1 MVGNLN
7 QREYPQLTH
16 KNTKRKDA
24 LRRKTNEEVKGQLL
38 VQAEM
43 AIEGLLKELEE
54 VKEGDEHH
62 REHVVLPAVL
72 ELGRKGMETLLN
84 DEAQEEAP
92 LVDRKGECGHPRSL
106 MNDRKRR
113 VWSLMGHLRI
123 PRAYDHCKK
132 TRPSGEAEPTR
143 PPCPGMVPF
152 DQRWG
157 LSQHQRS
164 PGVQRLVARL
174 SARLTHEEGAEA
186 VSQVVPVTISAR
198 QVGQVLQPIGEA
210 FLAREDHQVQQV
222 WEQGAHQHLGEAQ
235 WQEEAGPRIPRLS
248 VEMDGV
254 MARLRR
260 GSVSLEADECEC
272 QGDVYREVKVGA
284 IFHGEPGRERSELV
298 PGVCVDTPGPLRS
311 VARRTTAEEGGPRR
325 SALARQNGLLR
336 AQQVVILGE
345 GATWIGKLA
354 DEQFPGAV
362 PIVDES
368 HAREHVWDVARA
380 AFALDIERRD
390 SWAHRVID
398 LLSDGNVEEVIAAI
412 ETLPSLSP
420 EPGKMKSVQETEAEY
435 VRTNR
440 QRMNSPVFRAQGM
453 HLGSGIAE
461 AACKTVVRT
470 RATRSGMR
478 WTPEGLAAI
487 LALRTAVL
495 NKDFDQ
501 CWPECHKGAG

>member
-1 MVGNLN
+1 
-7 QREYPQLTH
+7 
-16 KNTKRKDA
+16 
-24 LRRKTNEEVKGQLL
+24 
-38 VQAEM
+38 
-43 AIEGLLKELEE
+43 
-54 VKEGDEHH
+54 
-62 REHVVLPAVL
+62 
-72 ELGRKGMETLLN
+72 
-84 DEAQEEAP
+84 
-92 LVDRKGECGHPRSL
+92 
-106 MNDRKRR
+106 
-113 VWSLMGHLRI
+113 
-123 PRAYDHCKK
+123 
-132 TRPSGEAEPTR
+132 
-143 PPCPGMVPF
+143 
-152 DQRWG
+152 
-157 LSQHQRS
+157 
-164 PGVQRLVARL
+164 
-174 SARLTHEEGAEA
+174 
-186 VSQVVPVTISAR
+186 
-198 QVGQVLQPIGEA
+198 
-210 FLAREDHQVQQV
+210 
-222 WEQGAHQHLGEAQ
+222 
-235 WQEEAGPRIPRLS
+235 
-248 VEMDGV
+248 
-254 MARLRR
+254 
-260 GSVSLEADECEC
+260 
-272 QGDVYREVKVGA
+272 
-284 IFHGEPGRERSELV
+284 
-298 PGVCVDTPGPLRS
+298 
-311 VARRTTAEEGGPRR
+311 
-325 SALARQNGLLR
+325 LLR